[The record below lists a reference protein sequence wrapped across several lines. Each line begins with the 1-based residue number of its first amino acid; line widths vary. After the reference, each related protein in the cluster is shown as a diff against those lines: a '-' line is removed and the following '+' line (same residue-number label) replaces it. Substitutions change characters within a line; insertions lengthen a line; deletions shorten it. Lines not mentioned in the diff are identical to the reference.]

1 MKKLDLLLSAPRS
14 DRRKKTRKT
23 IEAYKIIRNTFRT
36 KKQID
41 TKTKVF
47 VFFTLNLPKMK
58 MTKNE
63 DCQFGLKLKRN
74 KFFTILGSV
83 FDVELSK

>member
-14 DRRKKTRKT
+14 DRRKKTSKT

-47 VFFTLNLPKMK
+47 VFFYFEFTQ
-58 MTKNE
+58 NE
-63 DCQFGLKLKRN
+63 NDKKRGLSIRIEIKKKRI
-74 KFFTILGSV
+74 FLDAGISF
-83 FDVELSK
+83 